1 MTIGQRI
8 KDFRSK
14 KGYKVKELAD
24 IIGVSQG
31 TLSDIENGKTR
42 PSADTIAAL
51 VRNTDINPSWL
62 LTGEGRI
69 ESPTEACLPEAA
81 PLPSGHTKVREASL
95 EYIFDII
102 KGHNSKILNKMIEQL
117 ARIMEEGDYRK
128 LSSIQSLLAVLDPK
142 KEEG

>member
-8 KDFRSK
+8 KEFRSK
-14 KGYKVKELAD
+14 KGYKVRELAD
-24 IIGVSQG
+24 IIGISQG
-31 TLSDIENGKTR
+31 TLSDIENEKTR
-42 PSADTIAAL
+42 PSADTLAAF

-62 LTGEGRI
+62 LTGE
-69 ESPTEACLPEAA
+69 SPLELPAEGPV
-81 PLPSGHTKVREASL
+81 PLEHAGVREAGL

-102 KGHNSKILNKMIEQL
+102 KSHNSKILNNMIEQL

-128 LSSIQSLLAVLDPK
+128 LSSVQSLLAVLDPK